1 MESKLRDAI
10 AKGETILPQLWRL
23 AGTLPIGI
31 DEYKDAI
38 ESLLSLARTYLAV
51 VEKGVLGFDEEA
63 KKSDHY
69 CPTCHAWY
77 KKQMTSLLVE
87 KEKEI
92 ARLSK
97 EVNDLDH
104 GLHKHQDPHW
114 KMWERVLAE
123 KKKEAMEFR
132 GIVCTQQKEIEDLES
147 QLVEKE
153 REVEELKDERI
164 KSEKEWADKCMK
176 LEHQLSNKMTPEP
189 IFITNHQDRVKH
201 FDGCQCPIC
210 LGLKPEDKKYNKM
223 TRERVIKV
231 IDDYGEKFSKA
242 GVLPKAGELA
252 DLLMAEWE
260 GK

>member
-123 KKKEAMEFR
+123 KEREVEDLKNHHERLHDQYDSLRTDFLTTHKKM
-132 GIVCTQQKEIEDLES
+132 TDLES
-147 QLVEKE
+147 QL
-153 REVEELKDERI
+153 
-164 KSEKEWADKCMK
+164 S
-176 LEHQLSNKMTPEP
+176 S
-189 IFITNHQDRVKH
+189 
-201 FDGCQCPIC
+201 
-210 LGLKPEDKKYNKM
+210 KM
-223 TRERVIKV
+223 TRERVVEIIWDTWTDQELNTRKV
-231 IDDYGEKFSKA
+231 S
-242 GVLPKAGELA
+242 ELA
-252 DLLMAEWE
+252 DAIIAKWGGENE
-260 GK
+260 IVA